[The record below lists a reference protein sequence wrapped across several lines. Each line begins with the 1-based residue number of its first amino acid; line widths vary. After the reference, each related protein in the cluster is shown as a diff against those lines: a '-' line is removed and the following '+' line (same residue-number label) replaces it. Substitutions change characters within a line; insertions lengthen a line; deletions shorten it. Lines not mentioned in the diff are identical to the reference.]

1 MKNINYKIR
10 ILIFLLLVF
19 LLIVASSFLI
29 YIFDPYQIFHKS
41 YFYKDKAYDK
51 TIYQDAGI
59 INNYDFDSIIIGSSM
74 LENVSSDEASKRI
87 GGHFVNLSVS
97 DSDFYERAIILRK
110 ALKKDIKNI
119 IYSLDE
125 HIYLYP
131 RFGHP
136 KRHYSTYAFLYD
148 DSPYNDYKVYL
159 NRDFIRLLLN
169 PPKNS
174 VKLPN
179 PWITNKQTVV
189 RFGGLENW
197 IKNPAPSWDKDFILY
212 KLPHAASKSI
222 NKSKL
227 EKAIKLKNEKLDYLR
242 NYVLFVAKRYP
253 KTTFHFLFP
262 PYYQFVHA
270 DERQNNQNKFLQ
282 YQSAIRFIVSKTKLK
297 RHKNIRVYGFDDML
311 FTNDIS
317 NYTDLVHFKP
327 EINLLMLDA
336 IANKTHLLMPE
347 NVEDYLARSEKLAFD
362 FDIVKLN
369 NEAKAILNK

>member
-1 MKNINYKIR
+1 MENINYKTR
-10 ILIFLLLVF
+10 IFIFLLLVF
-19 LLIVASSFLI
+19 LLIVASSILI

-41 YFYKDKAYDK
+41 YFYKDKAYNK

-74 LENVSSDEASKRI
+74 LENVPSDEASKRI

-97 DSDFYERAIILRK
+97 DSDFYERAFILRN
-110 ALKKDIKNI
+110 ALKKHSIKNVV
-119 IYSLDE
+119 YSLDE

-136 KRHYSTYAFLYD
+136 KRHYTTYAFLYD

-159 NRDFIRLLLN
+159 NRDFVRLLLN
-169 PPKNS
+169 PPKDSIN
-174 VKLPN
+174 LPN
-179 PWITNKQTVV
+179 PWITNKQTTA

-197 IKNPAPSWDKDFILY
+197 IKNPAPSWDKDFIPIR
-212 KLPHAASKSI
+212 LPYAA
-222 NKSKL
+222 NKSLNKSSL
-227 EKAIKLKNEKLDYLR
+227 QEPIKLKREKLDYLR
-242 NYVLFVAKRYP
+242 SYVLFIAKRYP
-253 KTTFHFLFP
+253 KTTFHLLFP

-282 YQSAIRFIVSKTKLK
+282 YQSAIRFIVSKTIKF
-297 RHKNIRVYGFDDML
+297 KNIRVYGFDDMP
-311 FTNDIS
+311 FTNDIA

-336 IANKTHLLMPE
+336 IANKTHILTPE

-369 NEAKAILNK
+369 NEVQKILNK